1 MNNTIFNNLKISN
14 SIISNSIISN
24 FPIKQN
30 IALIGLPYSGK
41 SFLSKFLS
49 LSKLMYLVETDKHI
63 EDKYNLKLQNIID
76 NYGEL
81 EFINIENE
89 VIRELYCEN
98 TVISTGGS
106 IIYNPDNLYYLK
118 DYLNTTIIHLHLD
131 HDEFKNRIVDI
142 ENRGVINP
150 YNHSITDF
158 YNYRINLYNNHAD
171 IILDANDK
179 DEVLKNILN
188 IKI

>member
-1 MNNTIFNNLKISN
+1 MNATIFNNIKISN
-14 SIISNSIISN
+14 SC
-24 FPIKQN
+24 IKQN

-41 SFLSKFLS
+41 SFLSKLLS
-49 LSKLMYLVETDKHI
+49 LKKFMYLVETDKHI

-89 VIRELYCEN
+89 VIRELYCDN

-106 IIYNPDNLYYLK
+106 IIYNPDNLYHLK
-118 DYLNTTIIHLHLD
+118 DNLNTTIVHLHLD
-131 HDEFKNRIVDI
+131 KDEFNNRIVDI
-142 ENRGVINP
+142 ETRGVVNP
-150 YNHSITDF
+150 YNHNITDF

-171 IILDANDK
+171 IVLDANNK
-179 DEVLKNILN
+179 KEVLKNILKL
-188 IKI
+188 KI